1 MSEAS
6 KKAPLTTEE
15 KRRAYAKAYYR
26 KKKAA
31 KAKAKPKTKVKTKVK
46 AKAKAKAK
54 VRAKDN
60 YNAVSVVSLEDS
72 PIGDL
77 IMILLEQVRDMQIQL
92 EKKR

>member
-26 KKKAA
+26 KKKAE
-31 KAKAKPKTKVKTKVK
+31 KAKPKTKAKVKTKVK
-46 AKAKAKAK
+46 AKAKAKT
-54 VRAKDN
+54 RAKAN
-60 YNAVSVVSLEDS
+60 YNAVNVVRLEDS
-72 PIGDL
+72 PIADL

>member
-26 KKKAA
+26 KKKAE
-31 KAKAKPKTKVKTKVK
+31 KAKAKPKTKVKTKV
-46 AKAKAKAK
+46 KAKAKAK